1 MGIDVSTLPERYKKQ
16 IEEQVTRMP
25 VGIAVADSKPAPDG
39 RGHIVEIAVPTG
51 IAPTGNARRPRLK
64 QDRAGLNKTEAA
76 FREYLLATFPNC
88 NPRREGTGFRTGN
101 GCVYWPDFVIGAGPE
116 HLEAYE
122 VKGYMEDDA
131 AAKLKSAA
139 RMFPEVTFFLVTKRK
154 KAAGGGWEI
163 EEVLP

>member
-1 MGIDVSTLPERYKKQ
+1 MSVDVSLLPPRYQKQ
-16 IEEQVTRMP
+16 IAEQLGGP
-25 VGIAVADSKPAPDG
+25 VVGVAKTDPKPAPDG
-39 RGHIVEIAVPTG
+39 RGHIVEIAVASSALAKT
-51 IAPTGNARRPRLK
+51 AKRPRLK

-76 FREYLLATFPNC
+76 FREYLLETKPNC